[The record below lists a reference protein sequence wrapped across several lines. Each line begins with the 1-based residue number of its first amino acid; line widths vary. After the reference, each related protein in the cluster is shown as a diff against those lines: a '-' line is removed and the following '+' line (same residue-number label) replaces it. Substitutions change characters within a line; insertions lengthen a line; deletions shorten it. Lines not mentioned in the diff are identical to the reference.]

1 LLRWGGFAGIDPKGL
16 PKYYSHAQRAMQQ
29 PPMAAALAR
38 ERIRLDTYK
47 A

>member
-1 LLRWGGFAGIDPKGL
+1 MSALKLYFALGAC
-16 PKYYSHAQRAMQQ
+16 SVV
-29 PPMAAALAR
+29 PPVAAAAAR

>member
-1 LLRWGGFAGIDPKGL
+1 MPGYLAYAERVLQAVTV
-16 PKYYSHAQRAMQQ
+16 
-29 PPMAAALAR
+29 AAAAAR